1 MPRQHLPDLLKA
13 HLMDD
18 TEPRYRS
25 GAVARMARM
34 PVATLRTWE
43 RRFQVVAP
51 TAAASGHR
59 LYTAAD
65 VHRLSLLKQLSD
77 MGHSIGHMA
86 KLDLE
91 QLREVASTHAT
102 IQARLMPRP
111 GYDAQAV
118 AAPWRVVVVGPAMA
132 ERLRRTSVLRRLGRQ
147 VELIGPFASPAECLA
162 AARSPLPDAA
172 SSTPQTDPPGMR
184 SESGLLL
191 LALPTLHQDQAA
203 GLRQLADAWRTEQ
216 AAVHCGYA
224 MPGACDA
231 AGRAGFAVQRGPL
244 NDDMLAD
251 WLRQLSDAAIP
262 KQATEPSSPPVPAW
276 APPGTPPPRR
286 FDDTTLADIA
296 ALSSTVACECPRH
309 VSELLLQLTAFE
321 AYSAECASQSTI
333 ETELHRYLQRSAA
346 AARAILEVALER
358 IALHEGLVLKT

>member
-1 MPRQHLPDLLKA
+1 
-13 HLMDD
+13 MDD

-86 KLDLE
+86 RLDIE

-102 IQARLMPRP
+102 IQARALPRP
-111 GYDAQAV
+111 GDDAQAV
-118 AAPWRVVVVGPAMA
+118 AAPWRVVVVGPTMA
-132 ERLRRTSVLRRLGRQ
+132 ERLRRTSVLRRLGRP
-147 VELIGPFASPAECLA
+147 VELIGPFANLAECLA
-162 AARSPLPDAA
+162 AARGPLSDSA
-172 SSTPQTDPPGMR
+172 SSTPQPEPPDMR
-184 SESGLLL
+184 DEPGLLL
-191 LALPTLHQDQAA
+191 LELPTLNDDQSAS
-203 GLRQLADAWRTEQ
+203 LRPLADAWRTEQ
-216 AAVHCGYA
+216 AALHCSYA
-224 MPGACDA
+224 MPSACDTA
-231 AGRAGFAVQRGPL
+231 SRAGFAVQRGPM
-244 NDDMLAD
+244 NDEMLAD
-251 WLRQLSDAAIP
+251 WLRLLSDQSAAT
-262 KQATEPSSPPVPAW
+262 QAARALAPSSPPGPTW
-276 APPGTPPPRR
+276 AQPGTPPPRR

-333 ETELHRYLQRSAA
+333 EAELHRYLQRSAA
-346 AARAILEVALER
+346 SARAILEVALER